1 MEQHLLNCVPIWVV
15 AYGQNFEVKMGG
27 PSQSPGEKSPAM
39 VLEILLKKLMLTTI
53 SRVCFG
59 YKDISRK
66 RKKTNPG
73 IAGIQSTNK
82 LANQNPVPFT
92 RKSVGFGVFAGKFLR
107 GLVIS
112 FEKKT

>member
-66 RKKTNPG
+66 RKK
-73 IAGIQSTNK
+73 Q
-82 LANQNPVPFT
+82 T
-92 RKSVGFGVFAGKFLR
+92 RALQEYKAQTSWQIKILSLLQGSL
-107 GLVIS
+107 
-112 FEKKT
+112 